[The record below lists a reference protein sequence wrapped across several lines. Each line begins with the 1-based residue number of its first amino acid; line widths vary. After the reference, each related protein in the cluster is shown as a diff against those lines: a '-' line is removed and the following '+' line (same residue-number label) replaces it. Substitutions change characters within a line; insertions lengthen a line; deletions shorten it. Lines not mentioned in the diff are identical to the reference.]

1 MLRLD
6 LQNQLRYFKSTF
18 KIYKKKQ
25 SFIQKE
31 LQTSYHDISLMSYS
45 ESGLPDFSNVKF
57 HPERK
62 NFQIKTKSILFGYF
76 LAGI

>member
-31 LQTSYHDISLMSYS
+31 LKTSYLDISLMSYS
-45 ESGLPDFSNVKF
+45 ESGLLGFSNVKF

-62 NFQIKTKSILFGYF
+62 NFEIKTKNILFGYF